1 MSDKNVTVSSEDTTD
16 LPPVLSRTVALT
28 EIQRDPA
35 LRVRVALSRERIA
48 EFQAVMSNKDTQPLP
63 PMECTEVG
71 GELFLSDGWHRYEAH
86 TALKHKTVEVRVRK
100 GSKAD
105 AFRAACM
112 ADRYCALP
120 RTKADKNR
128 AVTLALGM
136 NLWRDRFIADMLA
149 VSPNFV
155 GQVRKRIQ
163 VDTPADNTPKIGRDG
178 KLHPPKTDEQKRKYL
193 PPLASGEWLA
203 AFGLTEAGSGSD
215 AAAMQTFAVRKGD
228 KYILN
233 GSKRFIT
240 NGGLAQVNSIFA
252 LTDPD
257 AGTRGISAFIVER
270 DFPGFSVGRIEDKM
284 GIKGSQTAELI
295 FTDCEVPAENLL
307 GREGDGFKYAMMTL
321 DRTRPGVAAQAMGI
335 AQGALDLAVSYSK
348 QRIQFKK
355 PIAENQGIQFMLAG
369 MATKVEAARLLVYN
383 AAELIDRG
391 EPNFSKYSSMAK
403 LYASDIA
410 MEVTGDAVQI
420 LGGYGYMKEYPAERM
435 MRDAKITQIYE
446 GTNQIQLL
454 VIARALLGEN

>member
-1 MSDKNVTVSSEDTTD
+1 MAVSHLSDDEQMLIEAIREIARERVAPRAAEIDRTSQFPWDMKELLAQQDILAMPFPSEYGGIESSE
-16 LPPVLSRTVALT
+16 
-28 EIQRDPA
+28 
-35 LRVRVALSRERIA
+35 
-48 EFQAVMSNKDTQPLP
+48 
-63 PMECTEVG
+63 
-71 GELFLSDGWHRYEAH
+71 
-86 TALKHKTVEVRVRK
+86 
-100 GSKAD
+100 
-105 AFRAACM
+105 
-112 ADRYCALP
+112 
-120 RTKADKNR
+120 
-128 AVTLALGM
+128 
-136 NLWRDRFIADMLA
+136 LA
-149 VSPNFV
+149 VVMAIEELARNCATTSLILAVQQLGSLPIILAGN
-155 GQVRKRIQ
+155 
-163 VDTPADNTPKIGRDG
+163 
-178 KLHPPKTDEQKRKYL
+178 DEQKRKYL

-228 KYILN
+228 TYILN

-240 NGGLAQVNSIFA
+240 NGGLAQVNSVFA
-252 LTDPD
+252 LTDPK
-257 AGTRGISAFIVER
+257 AGTRGISAFIVEK
-270 DFPGFSVGRIEDKM
+270 DFPGFSVGRIEEKM

-295 FTDCEVPAENLL
+295 FTDCEVPVENLL
-307 GREGDGFKYAMMTL
+307 GREGDGFKFAMMTL

-335 AQGALDLAVSYSK
+335 AQGALDLALSYSK

-355 PIAENQGIQFMLAG
+355 PIAENQGIQFMLAD

-383 AAELIDRG
+383 AAEMIDRG
-391 EPNFSKYSSMAK
+391 ELNFGKYSSMAK

-454 VIARALLGEN
+454 IIARALLGEK

>member
-1 MSDKNVTVSSEDTTD
+1 MAVSH
-16 LPPVLSRTVALT
+16 
-28 EIQRDPA
+28 
-35 LRVRVALSRERIA
+35 
-48 EFQAVMSNKDTQPLP
+48 
-63 PMECTEVG
+63 
-71 GELFLSDGWHRYEAH
+71 LSDDEQMLVEAIQEIAREQVAPRAAEIDH
-86 TALKHKTVEVRVRK
+86 TAQFPWDMKEL
-100 GSKAD
+100 
-105 AFRAACM
+105 
-112 ADRYCALP
+112 
-120 RTKADKNR
+120 
-128 AVTLALGM
+128 LAQQDILAMPFPSEYGG
-136 NLWRDRFIADMLA
+136 IGASELA
-149 VSPNFV
+149 VVMAIEALARNCATTSLILAVQQLGSLPIILAGN
-155 GQVRKRIQ
+155 
-163 VDTPADNTPKIGRDG
+163 
-178 KLHPPKTDEQKRKYL
+178 DEQKRRYL
-193 PPLASGEWLA
+193 PNLASGEWLA

-252 LTDPD
+252 ITDPKV
-257 AGTRGISAFIVER
+257 GTRGISAFIVEK
-270 DFPGFSVGRIEDKM
+270 DFPGFSVGRIEEKM

-307 GREGDGFKYAMMTL
+307 GREGDGFKFAMMTL
-321 DRTRPGVAAQAMGI
+321 DRTRPGVAAQAVGI
-335 AQGALDLAVSYSK
+335 SQGALDLAVSYAT

-355 PIAENQGIQFMLAG
+355 PIAENQGIQFMLAD

-383 AAELIDRG
+383 AAEMIDRG
-391 EPNFSKYSSMAK
+391 EPNFGKYSAMAK

-446 GTNQIQLL
+446 GTNQIQRV
-454 VIARALLGEN
+454 VIARSLLGEK